1 VSSGKQVLDGREDAL
16 HVSAPP
22 QTHQQLSS
30 QGQAT
35 LDTFL
40 CSGPPSS
47 SQPLYRSSEEFQ
59 NLGCCTS
66 EGDQALAAPESGA
79 QHIGSPARPITNL
92 STTNGSSPQGLQV
105 QIRSIDCKDSSGVQI
120 EDPGNMYESKGSPS
134 SSAAYPRD
142 EKRRRLF

>member
-1 VSSGKQVLDGREDAL
+1 VSFGKQVLDGREDGL

-66 EGDQALAAPESGA
+66 EGDQDLAVPESGA

-92 STTNGSSPQGLQV
+92 STTNGISPQGRQV

-120 EDPGNMYESKGSPS
+120 EDPGNMYKSKGSPS
-134 SSAAYPRD
+134 SSAAYTRD